1 MVWVGLDEKITGAV
15 DAQLKHFY
23 FVGGYA
29 LGTLVLRDPA
39 EFTPK
44 RNGEM

>member
-15 DAQLKHFY
+15 DEHFY

-29 LGTLVLRDPA
+29 PGTLVLRDPA

-44 RNGEM
+44 RNGGT